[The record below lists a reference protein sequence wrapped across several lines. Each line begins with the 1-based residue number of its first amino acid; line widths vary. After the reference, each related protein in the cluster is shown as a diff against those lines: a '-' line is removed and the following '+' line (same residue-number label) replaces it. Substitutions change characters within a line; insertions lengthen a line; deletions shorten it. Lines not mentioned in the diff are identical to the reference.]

1 MSFPDGTGTNRAEHP
16 GRGALG
22 TEVLGLQARD
32 CILTWRSVKDSLCTC
47 FCVPLTQRKKRT
59 DRGKEEDRQTETMPP
74 THALLCKEVK
84 RFPKPLTDLRS
95 FHPHNHQVQELLQ
108 FLCTDQKTG
117 AQEGKVPDPQPL
129 DVGPGTHAGLQTL
142 SAVWS
147 LAARTPL
154 APWTTGDSEK

>member
-16 GRGALG
+16 RRGALG

-47 FCVPLTQRKKRT
+47 FCVSLCVTER
-59 DRGKEEDRQTETMPP
+59 EEDRQTETMPP
-74 THALLCKEVK
+74 THALLCKEVT

-95 FHPHNHQVQELLQ
+95 FHPHNHQVRELLQ

-147 LAARTPL
+147 LAAWTPL
-154 APWTTGDSEK
+154 APWSTGDSEK